1 MELVKEFKYLNP
13 KESSHVDE
21 AQRRC
26 SPRVGVNSYI
36 ILLSCFLILWMNYVA
51 DIHVKFQQKKKNLKH
66 INRIKY
72 IHLFQEKIPH
82 NVKFE

>member
-26 SPRVGVNSYI
+26 SPIVGVKSYL
-36 ILLSCFLILWMNYVA
+36 ILLLCFVILWLNYVA
-51 DIHVKFQQKKKNLKH
+51 DIHVNFQKKQINLKH
-66 INRIKY
+66 INRRKY
-72 IHLFQEKIPH
+72 IHLFQAKILH